1 MQQAEDAMTAEEQ
14 MQKLQKRARA
24 RAHAGRVVGDMHAKL
39 LQDALVTV
47 SAQQDEIDSRS
58 MELQDKDA
66 NVKELRLKVMALEQG
81 LTIRTQQF
89 QMLQEKMVAM
99 ATAPSSPPR
108 SQAADQEKKDDS
120 WFSSIA
126 CCGAD
131 RSSDA
136 RDPRHDHRDAP
147 VAPPA

>member
-1 MQQAEDAMTAEEQ
+1 

-66 NVKELRLKVMALEQG
+66 NVKELRLKVELSLPKTRNFVF
-81 LTIRTQQF
+81 LTCHECKF
-89 QMLQEKMVAM
+89 A
-99 ATAPSSPPR
+99 
-108 SQAADQEKKDDS
+108 
-120 WFSSIA
+120 
-126 CCGAD
+126 
-131 RSSDA
+131 
-136 RDPRHDHRDAP
+136 
-147 VAPPA
+147 